1 MPRAK
6 GQTLCAALSPHK
18 RGKNMAYNF
27 YAFLDRMKYIRRWS
41 LMRSSRDENIMEHSQ
56 QVAMFAHA
64 LALIDTEIYGN
75 APDISK
81 TVLYALYHECGE
93 VMTGD
98 LPTPIKYFNREIHG
112 AYKQLEDRAADKLLG
127 MLPQT
132 LSAALAPCV
141 KADADS
147 YEYKLVKAADKLSA
161 YVKCLE
167 ELKSGNAE
175 FKKAK
180 LSIGRELKAKKM
192 PCVDYFME
200 NFLPGFSLTL
210 DEMEEL

>member
-1 MPRAK
+1 M
-6 GQTLCAALSPHK
+6 S
-18 RGKNMAYNF
+18 NF

-56 QVAMFAHA
+56 QVALFAHA
-64 LALIDTEIYGN
+64 LAVIDTEICGN

-81 TVLYALYHECGE
+81 TVLYALYHETSE

-98 LPTPIKYFNREIHG
+98 LPTPIKYFNNEIHG
-112 AYKQLEDRAADKLLG
+112 AYKQLEDRACDKLLDL
-127 MLPQT
+127 LPAQMRGGI
-132 LSAALAPCV
+132 APFV

-167 ELKSGNAE
+167 ERKSGNDEFIKAE
-175 FKKAK
+175 ETIEAD
-180 LSIGRELKAKKM
+180 LRSRGL
-192 PCVDYFME
+192 PCLDYFME
-200 NFLPGFSLTL
+200 QFIPAFSLTL

>member
-1 MPRAK
+1 
-6 GQTLCAALSPHK
+6 
-18 RGKNMAYNF
+18 MAYNF

-64 LALIDTEIYGN
+64 LAIIDTEICGN

-132 LSAALAPCV
+132 LSAALAPC
-141 KADADS
+141 
-147 YEYKLVKAADKLSA
+147 
-161 YVKCLE
+161 
-167 ELKSGNAE
+167 
-175 FKKAK
+175 
-180 LSIGRELKAKKM
+180 R
-192 PCVDYFME
+192 
-200 NFLPGFSLTL
+200 
-210 DEMEEL
+210 

>member
-1 MPRAK
+1 
-6 GQTLCAALSPHK
+6 
-18 RGKNMAYNF
+18 MASNF

-41 LMRSSRDENIMEHSQ
+41 LMRSSREENIMEHSQ

-64 LALIDTEIYGN
+64 LAVIDREVYGN
-75 APDISK
+75 RPDELK

-98 LPTPIKYFNREIHG
+98 LPTPIKYFNPEIHG
-112 AYKQLEDRAADKLLG
+112 AYKRLEDKAADKLLG
-127 MLPQT
+127 MLPEEVRGGI
-132 LSAALAPCV
+132 APFV
-141 KADADS
+141 KADPDS
-147 YEYKLVKAADKLSA
+147 REYKLVKAADKLSA

-167 ELKSGNAE
+167 ELKGGNSE

-180 LSIGRELKAKKM
+180 ESIERELREKRL
-192 PCVDYFME
+192 PCLDYFME
-200 NFLPGFSLTL
+200 KFIPGFLLTL